1 MLRET
6 PRKSFFFC
14 VCVFSGTLQGSKLGE
29 TQTHPYV

>member
-6 PRKSFFFC
+6 PRKSFFF